1 MTLFLRR
8 IAAYLIDSI
17 TILAYLAAFTGIVLV
32 TGLSLDMFGRLGQ
45 WVAIAVGVTLPVI
58 VFFSMA
64 EWLMG
69 RSPGKWALGL
79 EVRTQSSDMRP
90 AFLPALLRNGVK
102 FLPWEIAHAGIWTI
116 PGQPFIDP
124 PAMHNI
130 ALFVLSWSVVLVQI
144 GLVAMTGRGIHD
156 RAAGLLVVRRKP
168 TPDAP

>member
-8 IAAYLIDSI
+8 AAAYLIDSI
-17 TILAYLAAFTGIVLV
+17 AILAYLAAFTGIVLV

-45 WVAIAVGVTLPVI
+45 WAVIAVSITLPVI
-58 VFFSMA
+58 VFFSVV
-64 EWLMG
+64 ECLTG
-69 RSPGKWALGL
+69 RSPGKCALGL
-79 EVRTQSSDMRP
+79 EVRAQSSDIRP
-90 AFLPALLRNGVK
+90 AFLAALLRNGVK

-130 ALFVLSWSVVLVQI
+130 ALFALSWSVVLVQI

-156 RAAGLLVVRRKP
+156 RLAGLQVARRTP